1 MAPAKLNT
9 SAIIAK
15 MLATLICP
23 RLIGKVKLMLT
34 ATPIMP
40 PTSVAK
46 GRTLAT
52 LIGIPLEST
61 FTNADTKT
69 HIVANPDRMQ
79 AIVIKARAVV
89 ICAFLSDGSIELGQL
104 IHSDITSFEKQIC
117 HNPNV
122 IVIDFIFSGISEL
135 RPGICCAMSAIV
147 LESRCILLLKT

>member
-15 MLATLICP
+15 MLATLMDK
-23 RLIGKVKLMLT
+23 RLIGIAKLMPT

-52 LIGIPLEST
+52 LIDTPLESM

-79 AIVIKARAVV
+79 AIVTKARAVV
-89 ICAFLSDGSIELGQL
+89 SCAFVSDGRIELGQL
-104 IHSDITSFEKQIC
+104 IHFEIISVEKQIR
-117 HNPNV
+117 HNPYV
-122 IVIDFIFSGISEL
+122 IVIDSIFSGISEMRL
-135 RPGICCAMSAIV
+135 GICCTMSAIV